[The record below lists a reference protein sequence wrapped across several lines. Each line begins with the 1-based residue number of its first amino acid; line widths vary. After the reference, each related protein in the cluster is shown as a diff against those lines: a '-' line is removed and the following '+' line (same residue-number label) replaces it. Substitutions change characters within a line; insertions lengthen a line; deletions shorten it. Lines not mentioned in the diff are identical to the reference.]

1 MAVEKKV
8 WTTREVVYAGLFAAL
23 TAVCAQVTIPFYP
36 VPFTLQVLGVLLAG
50 VVLGA
55 RTAALS
61 QAIYLMMGAV
71 GLPVFQGRS
80 GGLHALVGPTGG
92 YLAGF
97 LLAAW
102 IVGRLTERPEG
113 RRGARGAVAMAAG
126 LAAVYVPGVLVLSL
140 HLGSLSRAAVAGFL
154 VFLPADLI
162 KAAVAY
168 AVGRGLEARGVG
180 GRLL

>member
-1 MAVEKKV
+1 MERRG

-36 VPFTLQVLGVLLAG
+36 VPFTLQVLGVLLTG
-50 VVLGA
+50 VVLKG

-61 QAIYLMMGAV
+61 QAIYLVMGAV
-71 GLPVFQGRS
+71 GLPVFHGRT
-80 GGLHALVGPTGG
+80 GGLHAFIGPTGG

-102 IVGRLTERPEG
+102 IVGRMTERPEG
-113 RRGARGAVAMAAG
+113 RRGLRGALAMAAG
-126 LAAVYVPGVLVLSL
+126 LAAVYVPGVLVLSF
-140 HLGSLSRAAVAGFL
+140 HVGSLQRAAVAGFL
-154 VFLPADLI
+154 AFLPADAI

-168 AVGRGLEARGVG
+168 AVGRGLESRGVG
-180 GRLL
+180 GGLP